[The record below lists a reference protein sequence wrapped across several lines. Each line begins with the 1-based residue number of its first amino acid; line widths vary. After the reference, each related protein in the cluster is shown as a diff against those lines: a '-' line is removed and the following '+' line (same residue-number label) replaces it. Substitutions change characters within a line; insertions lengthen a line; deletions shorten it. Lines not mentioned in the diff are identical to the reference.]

1 MKKTIFITGA
11 AGNPGT
17 LPQCCIKKMAKGWQ
31 THMGVAAAT
40 LTLAVCIPTGLL
52 GWILIEIQDR
62 SF

>member
-1 MKKTIFITGA
+1 
-11 AGNPGT
+11 
-17 LPQCCIKKMAKGWQ
+17 MAKGWQ